1 MTRYLSP
8 RLSVYAALVAI
19 ALIGALAL
27 GRPELAALATPFVVF
42 LGAALGGVPLELDGD
57 MGLDRERVLEG
68 ENVIAAVTLAN
79 RGAGARVELRPP
91 GTERLRTNA
100 RPIECWLSAGERRAV
115 AFELSVERWGVLAT
129 GPAVVRAHDRL
140 GAFGFERPVS
150 GTPEE
155 VRAYPRVDR
164 LHSLVAPLLNRP
176 VLGSLVSRERGEG
189 IEFADLRPL
198 VPGDRVRSINWRAS
212 ARRGLPYVN
221 LQHPE
226 QSADVVL
233 FLDTFTEAERAVAGT
248 LDAAVHAAAA
258 LASTYLTRRDRVAL
272 VSFGGVLSWLAGS
285 PGTMQL
291 YRIVDSLLESHVK
304 PSFRWT
310 DITRVPVQL
319 LPVRALVLALSP
331 LLDERGIAALLDL
344 RARGHDIVV
353 IEISPLAVGEADSHA
368 PPLRLWRLQRDA
380 LRARFERLGVPVAR
394 WDRQHTGLDLVI
406 QEVIAFRRH
415 ARAVPRV

>member
-8 RLSVYAALVAI
+8 RLRAYTALAAI
-19 ALIGALAL
+19 ALIGALAS
-27 GRPELAALATPFVVF
+27 GRPELAVLATPFVVF
-42 LGAALGGVPLELDGD
+42 LGVALVGAPLALDGVLE
-57 MGLDRERVLEG
+57 LDRERVLEG
-68 ENVIAAVTLAN
+68 ESVLATITVNN

-91 GTERLRTNA
+91 GTERLLANA
-100 RPIECWLSAGERRAV
+100 RPIDCWLSAGERRAV
-115 AFELSVERWGVLAT
+115 GFELTVERWGVLAA

-140 GAFGFERPVS
+140 GAFTLERLVA
-150 GTPEE
+150 GAPEL
-155 VRAYPRVDR
+155 RAYPRVDR
-164 LHSLVAPLLNRP
+164 LQRLVAPLRNRP
-176 VLGSLVSRERGEG
+176 VLGSQVSRERGEG

-198 VPGDRVRSINWRAS
+198 IPGDRVRSINWRAS
-212 ARRGLPYVN
+212 ARRGVPYVN
-221 LQHPE
+221 VQHPE

-233 FLDTFTEAERAVAGT
+233 FLDTFAEVERAVAGT
-248 LDAAVHAAAA
+248 LDAAVHAAAT

-285 PGTMQL
+285 PGTTQL
-291 YRIVDSLLESHVK
+291 YRIVDALLESHVK

-331 LLDERGIAALLDL
+331 LLDERGIGALLDL
-344 RARGHDIVV
+344 RARGHDLVV
-353 IEISPLAVGEADSHA
+353 VEISPLAVGEADSHEL
-368 PPLRLWRLQRDA
+368 PLRLWRLQREA

-394 WDRQHTGLDLVI
+394 WERPHTDLDLVV

>member
-1 MTRYLSP
+1 MTRSISP
-8 RLSVYAALVAI
+8 RLPAYAALVAV

-42 LGAALGGVPLELDGD
+42 LGAALGSAPLKLDGE
-57 MGLDRERVLEG
+57 MELDRERVLEG
-68 ENVIAAVTLAN
+68 ERVIATVALAN

-91 GTERLRTNA
+91 GTERLRTSA
-100 RPIECWLSAGERRAV
+100 LPIECWLSAGERRAV
-115 AFELSVERWGVLAT
+115 AFELTVERWGVLAT
-129 GPAVVRAHDRL
+129 GPAVIRGNDRL
-140 GAFGFERPVS
+140 GAFGLERPVS
-150 GTPEE
+150 GTE

-164 LHSLVAPLLNRP
+164 LHSLVAPLMNRP

-221 LQHPE
+221 LRHPE

-233 FLDTFTEAERAVAGT
+233 FLDMFAEAERAVAGT

-272 VSFGGVLSWLAGS
+272 VSFGGGLSWVAGN

-291 YRIVDSLLESHVK
+291 YRIVDALLESHVK

-310 DITRVPVQL
+310 DITRVPGQL

-344 RARGHDIVV
+344 RARGHDLVV
-353 IEISPLAVGEADSHA
+353 IEISPLAVGEADSRA
-368 PPLRLWRLQRDA
+368 LSLRLWRLQRDA
-380 LRARFERLGVPVAR
+380 LRARFERLGVPVVR
-394 WDRQHTGLDLVI
+394 WDRQHTGLDLVV